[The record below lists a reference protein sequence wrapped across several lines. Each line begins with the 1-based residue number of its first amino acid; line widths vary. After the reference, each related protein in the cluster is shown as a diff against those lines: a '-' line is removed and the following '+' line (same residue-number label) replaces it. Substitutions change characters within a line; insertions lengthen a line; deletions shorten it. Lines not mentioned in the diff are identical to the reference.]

1 MLLFN
6 EAISA
11 LGLVELPLYGRKFTW
26 SNMQQ
31 SPLLERLDWF
41 FSSISWT
48 NNFPGTSVSTLIME
62 TSYHVPCLISIKID
76 IPAGRIFRFE
86 KLPNGT

>member
-48 NNFPGTSVSTLIME
+48 NNFSGTSVSTLTME
-62 TSYHVPCLISIKID
+62 TSYHVPCLVSVTTD
-76 IPAGRIFRFE
+76 IPKGLVFQV
-86 KLPNGT
+86 